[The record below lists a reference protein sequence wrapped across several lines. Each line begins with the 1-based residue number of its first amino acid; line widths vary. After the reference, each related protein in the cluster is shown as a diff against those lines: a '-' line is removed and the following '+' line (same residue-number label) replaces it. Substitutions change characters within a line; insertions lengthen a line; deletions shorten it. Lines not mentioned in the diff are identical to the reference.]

1 VDKNCVFCKIV
12 VGEIPAVKIWE
23 SDDFLSILDINP
35 NTKGVSLVLPKK
47 HYDSQVLE
55 MEKEIYGKLM
65 QAAREVA
72 GVLKRGLE
80 VRRVGL
86 VVEGMGVNHAHV
98 KLYPLHGL
106 ETEFG
111 RDGAKEKTYF
121 ERYEGY
127 LSTKQGPEKTISE
140 LEKVAKEIK
149 RVR

>member
-1 VDKNCVFCKIV
+1 MDKNCVFCKIV
-12 VGEIPAVKIWE
+12 AGEIPAVRIWE
-23 SDDFLSILDINP
+23 SDDFLAILDINP

-55 MEKEIYGKLM
+55 MEKGVYGKLM

-80 VRRVGL
+80 VKRVAL
-86 VVEGMGVNHAHV
+86 AVEGMGVNHAHV

-111 RDGAKEKTYF
+111 REGGKEKTYF

-127 LSTKQGPEKTISE
+127 LSTKQGPEKSILE
-140 LEKVAKEIK
+140 LQEVAEEIK